1 MSTFTIA
8 PVYLVNNNAKKMRYA
23 QAEIPPT
30 QPRVNQENSEKK
42 ASTITTF
49 SGYDNRG
56 EIQPKASTKG
66 CTININ
72 V

>member
-1 MSTFTIA
+1 
-8 PVYLVNNNAKKMRYA
+8 MRYA

-42 ASTITTF
+42 TSTITTF

>member
-30 QPRVNQENSEKK
+30 QPQVNQENSEKRT
-42 ASTITTF
+42 STTMTF

-56 EIQPKASTKG
+56 EIQPKAPAKG